1 MKRGQK
7 ELTDD
12 CDRTKDH
19 PCNQTPKTKFQ
30 NQKHTRGY
38 HLQSLKTFLVFQTT
52 VSKRQIKKAYPT
64 VPTSAASTVK
74 STHRGAS
81 ISSCI
86 NQPLAIRW
94 ETKNLD
100 AGLVLQ
106 PVAIRQ
112 CAIRDSASNPDR
124 TKNEAKTR
132 KNQKQTRNQK
142 KRGTRSLESVPEK
155 PSACCVSQRQHWQG
169 TRRATLASLACA
181 L

>member
-12 CDRTKDH
+12 CDRTRDH

-30 NQKHTRGY
+30 NQKHIRGY
-38 HLQSLKTFLVFQTT
+38 HLQSLKKVPGVPNHSFQ
-52 VSKRQIKKAYPT
+52 RQIQKTYPT

-94 ETKNLD
+94 EKKNLD
-100 AGLVLQ
+100 AGLILQ

-112 CAIRDSASNPDR
+112 CAIRDSASNRDR
-124 TKNEAKTR
+124 TKNEAKTI
-132 KNQKQTRNQK
+132 KNQKTN
-142 KRGTRSLESVPEK
+142 SEP
-155 PSACCVSQRQHWQG
+155 
-169 TRRATLASLACA
+169 
-181 L
+181 

>member
-142 KRGTRSLESVPEK
+142 KKEPGAWNLHQKSPVLVVCRSGSTGRG
-155 PSACCVSQRQHWQG
+155 QG
-169 TRRATLASLACA
+169 ERH
-181 L
+181 